1 MKTKKKPGESGERKL
16 PPAISPDAR
25 EKQLIALSVDL
36 VEKRLREGTAT
47 SQEIVHFLKL
57 GSMREKLEREKLE
70 HENELLRAKKEALES
85 GKRIEELY
93 SGALRAMQGYRYEGV
108 TEDDPEV

>member
-1 MKTKKKPGESGERKL
+1 MRTKKKPAETSARKL

-70 HENELLRAKKEALES
+70 KENELLRAKTEALQS
-85 GKRIEELY
+85 AKRVEELY
-93 SGALRAMQGYRYEGV
+93 SGALLAMQGYRYEGV
-108 TEDDPEV
+108 SEDDSEV

>member
-1 MKTKKKPGESGERKL
+1 MGTKKKPAETSVRKL

-70 HENELLRAKKEALES
+70 QENELLRAKTEALQS
-85 GKRIEELY
+85 AKRVEELY
-93 SGALRAMQGYRYEGV
+93 SGALLAMQGYRYEGV
-108 TEDDPEV
+108 SEDDSEI